1 MILIVWRLFLTL
13 VLALFWSSLFA
24 QAQFKVRG
32 LEEQRKISA
41 RHRMACNLD
50 EKKKRR
56 TYEVCTKLYDEA
68 IEEINVSVD
77 QEKWRE
83 KISDYYKKG
92 PPKKDRDIQEERE
105 SKAAK
110 EYRISQAPIWL
121 GNCKDFFPGQEFG
134 FAKSDPGSCLAYG
147 DYLLENDKSDMALGY
162 YRKAC
167 GRDYIKPEA
176 LTSQDE
182 KLREKGVN
190 HLKKYGCVTL
200 KEEKLFNLSNI
211 PYCSRDRLIACQRA
225 GMVLRTKEQVELGN
239 KFLSRACDGR
249 IQFACEAIK
258 DQEDRWSLILYTA
271 LAGIFLSVFI
281 FVRMLFQEQSEMQ
294 TTEQLEEGATER
306 KDEMAKHGII
316 LKYSRPFFKHYI
328 SPVVSSMK
336 MKKKIREKYK
346 QPLASSGLNDLMTP
360 EDFFAFKLFLII
372 GFPIVFLGVRT
383 FLEETWPLS
392 LIPVL
397 GIIGF
402 LYPDMWI
409 KGKTQQRQEEVMVG
423 MPFCVDMLALSVEA
437 GLDFVAAM
445 QKVVEKGKPGPLI
458 DEFKTVIKE
467 IKIGASRAE
476 SLRNMAYR
484 VDLIQIT
491 SFTATLIAA
500 DSVGAS
506 IGPILKNLSQ
516 EIREKRS
523 AEAEKKGAQATTKI
537 LLPMMAFIMPAVLII
552 IFAPIV
558 VEQIMGGRP

>member
-1 MILIVWRLFLTL
+1 MILNASRLIILFLL
-13 VLALFWSSLFA
+13 IVNSSSLFA
-24 QAQFKVRG
+24 QVRPRIRG
-32 LEEQRKISA
+32 VEEQITISK
-41 RHRMACNLD
+41 RHRLACNIN
-50 EKKKRR
+50 ETKSRKV
-56 TYEVCTKLYDEA
+56 YNVCSTLYDEA
-68 IEEINVSVD
+68 KEEIDVD
-77 QEKWRE
+77 ITHSKWRG
-83 KISDYYKKG
+83 KINRYYKKG
-92 PPKKDRDIQEERE
+92 PPEKSRDLQEQSE
-105 SKAAK
+105 SKRQR
-110 EYRISQAPIWL
+110 EYRLSKAPVWL
-121 GNCKDFFPGQEFG
+121 KNCKDFFPGQEFS
-134 FAKSDPGSCLAYG
+134 FAKSDSGSCLAYG
-147 DYLLENDKSDMALGY
+147 DYLLENQKLDGALKY

-167 GRDYIKPEA
+167 GRDFIKAQA
-176 LTSQDE
+176 LRSSDE
-182 KLREKGVN
+182 KLRKKGVD

-200 KEEKLFNLSNI
+200 KEEKLFSLKNVPI
-211 PYCSRDRLIACQRA
+211 CTRDRLLACQRV
-225 GMVLRTKEQVELGN
+225 GLILRTKEETDLAN
-239 KFLSRACDGR
+239 KFFTRACDGR
-249 IQFACEAIK
+249 IQSACEAIK

-294 TTEQLEEGATER
+294 TTEQLEEGASEK
-306 KDEMAKHGII
+306 KDEISKHGII

-336 MKKKIREKYK
+336 MKKKIKEKYK
-346 QPLASSGLNDLMTP
+346 QPLASSGLNELLTP

-397 GIIGF
+397 GGVGF
-402 LYPDMWI
+402 FYPDMWI
-409 KGKTQQRQEEVMVG
+409 KGKIQQRQEEVMVG

-445 QKVVEKGKPGPLI
+445 SKVVEKGKPGPII
-458 DEFKTVIKE
+458 DEFTNVIKE

-506 IGPILKNLSQ
+506 IGPILKNLSK

-523 AEAEKKGAQATTKI
+523 SEAEKKGAQATTKI
-537 LLPMMAFIMPAVLII
+537 LFPMMAFIMPAVLII

-558 VEQIMGGRP
+558 VEQVTGGR

>member
-1 MILIVWRLFLTL
+1 MILNASRLIYIL
-13 VLALFWSSLFA
+13 LFVFCSNTLFA
-24 QAQFKVRG
+24 QARPRIRG
-32 LEEQRKISA
+32 VEEQVTVSK
-41 RHRMACNLD
+41 RHRLACNLN
-50 EKKKRR
+50 ETRNRK
-56 TYEVCTKLYDEA
+56 TYDVCSKLFEEA
-68 IEEINVSVD
+68 KEEIVVD
-77 QEKWRE
+77 VAENKWRG
-83 KISDYYKKG
+83 KVDDYYKKG
-92 PPKKDRDIQEERE
+92 PPKKSRDIQEQKE
-105 SKAAK
+105 SKGQR
-110 EYRISQAPIWL
+110 EYRLSQAPIWL
-121 GNCKDFFPGQEFG
+121 KNCKDFFPGQEFG

-147 DYLLENDKSDMALGY
+147 DYLLENQKPDGALKF

-167 GRDYIKPEA
+167 GRDYIKAQA
-176 LTSQDE
+176 LRSDDK
-182 KLREKGVN
+182 KLREKGIN

-200 KEEKLFNLSNI
+200 KEEKLFNLKDV
-211 PYCSRDRLIACQRA
+211 PVCSRDRLLACQRV
-225 GMVLRTKEQVELGN
+225 GLILRTKDETELGN
-239 KFLSRACDGR
+239 KFLRRACDGR
-249 IQFACEAIK
+249 IQSACDAIK
-258 DQEDRWSLILYTA
+258 EQEDPWALILYTA

-294 TTEQLEEGATER
+294 TSEQLEEGASEK
-306 KDEMAKHGII
+306 KDEISKHGII

-336 MKKKIREKYK
+336 MKKKIKEKYK
-346 QPLASSGLNDLMTP
+346 QPLSSAGLNDLLTP

-397 GIIGF
+397 GGIGF
-402 LYPDMWI
+402 FYPDMWI
-409 KGKTQQRQEEVMVG
+409 KGKIQQRQEEVMVG

-445 QKVVEKGKPGPLI
+445 SKVVEKGKPGPLI
-458 DEFKTVIKE
+458 DEFTQVIKE

-506 IGPILKNLSQ
+506 IGPILKNLSK

-523 AEAEKKGAQATTKI
+523 SEAEKKGAQATTKI
-537 LLPMMAFIMPAVLII
+537 LFPMMAFIMPAVLII

-558 VEQIMGGRP
+558 VEQVTGGR